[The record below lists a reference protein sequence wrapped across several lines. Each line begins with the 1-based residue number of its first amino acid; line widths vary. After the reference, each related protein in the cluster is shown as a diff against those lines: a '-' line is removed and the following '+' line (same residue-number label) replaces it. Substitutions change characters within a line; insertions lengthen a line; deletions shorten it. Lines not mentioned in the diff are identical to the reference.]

1 MSSVRSFTLTSLNGS
16 FPLSDS
22 CWLISKPLA
31 LPAGVY
37 GCYSHKSFQHTS
49 NFPREIISLACA
61 IFYTSYAITRRPYA
75 TTSSLLGLGHHTGP
89 SAPQHRPCRS
99 VDFKHIRPTPLWNPL
114 HRINDIDLVRHET
127 DKSLL

>member
-1 MSSVRSFTLTSLNGS
+1 MISIGSAASTSSNGS
-16 FPLSDS
+16 FALSNS
-22 CWLISKPLA
+22 CWLTSKPLA

-49 NFPREIISLACA
+49 NFLEKLFRWLVSF
-61 IFYTSYAITRRPYA
+61 FYTSYAITRRLYA
-75 TTSSLLGLGHHTGP
+75 PTSLLLRLGHHTGP

-99 VDFKHIRPTPLWNPL
+99 VDFKHIRSTPLRNPL
-114 HRINDIDLVRHET
+114 HRINNIDLVRHET